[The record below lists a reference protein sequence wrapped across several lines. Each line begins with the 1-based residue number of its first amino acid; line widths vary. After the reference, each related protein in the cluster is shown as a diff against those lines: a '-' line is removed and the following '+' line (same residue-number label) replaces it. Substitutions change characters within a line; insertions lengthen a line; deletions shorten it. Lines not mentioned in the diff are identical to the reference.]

1 MNVFSTGREKNQEM
15 TVELHLI
22 LGVMNLKAKQI
33 CWDWDREKLR
43 VRL

>member
-1 MNVFSTGREKNQEM
+1 MYFQLEEKKYQEM

>member
-1 MNVFSTGREKNQEM
+1 MTLFSTGRENCQEM
-15 TVELHLI
+15 MVELHLT